1 MYRGFNIKGIKF
13 DDGRSLYDL
22 GKAQSVE
29 HNAAIAQEL
38 NRFILGNGKI
48 DGTKMQSNWFPTIKA
63 DIFLS
68 HSHKDLDLA
77 IKLAGWLKDRFGL
90 NTFIDSSVWG
100 CSNDLLKK
108 IDDKYCTRITDG
120 LYDYEKLKASSSH
133 VHMMLASALTM
144 MIDKA
149 ECLFFLNTPSS
160 LSVDNIKQKTMSPWI
175 YFELTTSRFIR
186 KPIPDRRI
194 QKVITEEYAI
204 IKKAELNIEY
214 TVVFTDFVTLG
225 ADELNAWSGRIGK
238 KGIETL
244 DILYGLHPLI

>member
-29 HNAAIAQEL
+29 HNAAITQEL

-68 HSHKDLDLA
+68 HSHKDLNLA
-77 IKLAGWLKDRFGL
+77 ITLAGWLKDRFGL

-100 CSNDLLKK
+100 YSNDLLKQ
-108 IDDKYCTRITDG
+108 IDNDYCKTGDN
-120 LYDYEKLKASSSH
+120 LYSYDSRNFSTSH

-144 MIDKA
+144 MIDQA
-149 ECLFFLNTPSS
+149 ETLFFLNTPQS
-160 LSVDNIKQKTMSPWI
+160 LSSDDIKQKTMSPWI

-194 QKVITEEYAI
+194 QNVITEAYTM

-214 TVVFTDFVTLG
+214 TVEFSDFITLG
-225 ADELNAWSGRIGK
+225 ADELKAWSNGIGT

-244 DILYGLHPLI
+244 DKLYELHPLN

>member
-1 MYRGFNIKGIKF
+1 MVYRGFNVKNIKF
-13 DDGRSLYDL
+13 NCKFIDNGLYQQQQY
-22 GKAQSVE
+22 KTI
-29 HNAAIAQEL
+29 IAETL
-38 NRFILGNGKI
+38 DSFILDSGNL
-48 DGTKMQSNWFPTIKA
+48 DGSKMQSDWFPTIDA

-68 HSHKDLDLA
+68 HSHNDMDLA
-77 IKLAGWLKDRFGL
+77 LNFAGWLKDRFGL
-90 NTFIDSSVWG
+90 TTFIDSSVWDY
-100 CSNDLLKK
+100 SNDLLRK
-108 IDDKYCTRITDG
+108 IDNKYCKRITDG

-194 QKVITEEYAI
+194 QKVITEAYPI

-214 TVVFTDFVTLG
+214 TVDFSDFITLG
-225 ADELNAWSGRIGK
+225 ADELKAWSNGIGT

-244 DILYGLHPLI
+244 DKLYELHPLN

>member
-1 MYRGFNIKGIKF
+1 MYRGFNIKDIKF
-13 DDGRSLYDL
+13 DDGRSLYDI

-29 HNAAIAQEL
+29 HNKAIAQEL

-48 DGTKMQSNWFPTIKA
+48 DGTKMQSNWFPTIEA

-77 IKLAGWLKDRFGL
+77 ITLAGWLKDKFGL

-100 CSNDLLKK
+100 YSNDLLKQ
-108 IDDKYCTRITDG
+108 IDNDHCKTGDN
-120 LYDYEKLKASSSH
+120 LYSYDSRNFSTSH

-144 MIDKA
+144 MIDQA
-149 ECLFFLNTPSS
+149 ETLFFLNTPQS
-160 LSVDNIKQKTMSPWI
+160 LSSDDIKQKTMSPWI

-194 QKVITEEYAI
+194 QKVITEAYAI

-214 TVVFTDFVTLG
+214 TVDFSDFITLG
-225 ADELNAWSGRIGK
+225 ADELKAWSNGIGI
-238 KGIETL
+238 KGIDTL
-244 DILYGLHPLI
+244 DKLYELHPLH

>member
-1 MYRGFNIKGIKF
+1 MYRGFNIKDIKF
-13 DDGRSLYDL
+13 DDGRSLYDI

-29 HNAAIAQEL
+29 HNKAIAQEL

-48 DGTKMQSNWFPTIKA
+48 DGTKMQSNWFPTIEA

-77 IKLAGWLKDRFGL
+77 ITLAGWLRSRFGL

-100 CSNDLLKK
+100 YSNDLLKQ
-108 IDDKYCTRITDG
+108 IDNDYCKTGDN
-120 LYDYEKLKASSSH
+120 LYSYDRRNFSTSH

-144 MIDKA
+144 MIDKT
-149 ECLFFLNTPSS
+149 EVLFFLNTPLS
-160 LSVDNIKQKTMSPWI
+160 LSADDIKHKTMSPWI

-186 KPIPDRRI
+186 KPIPERRI
-194 QKVITEEYAI
+194 QKVITEAYAI

-214 TVVFTDFVTLG
+214 TVDFSDFITLG
-225 ADELNAWSGRIGK
+225 ADELKAWSNGIGI

-244 DILYGLHPLI
+244 DKLYELHPLH

>member
-1 MYRGFNIKGIKF
+1 MYRGFNIKDIKF
-13 DDGRSLYDL
+13 DDGRSLYDI

-29 HNAAIAQEL
+29 HNKAIAQEL

-48 DGTKMQSNWFPTIKA
+48 DGTKMQSNWFPTIEA

-77 IKLAGWLKDRFGL
+77 ITLAGWLRSRFGL

-100 CSNDLLKK
+100 YSNDLLKQ
-108 IDDKYCTRITDG
+108 IDNDYCKTGDN
-120 LYDYEKLKASSSH
+120 LYSYDRRNFSTSH

-144 MIDKA
+144 MIDKT
-149 ECLFFLNTPSS
+149 EVLFFLNTPLS
-160 LSVDNIKQKTMSPWI
+160 LSADDIKHKTMSPWI

-186 KPIPDRRI
+186 KPIPERRI
-194 QKVITEEYAI
+194 QKVITEAYAI

-214 TVVFTDFVTLG
+214 TVDFSDFITLG
-225 ADELNAWSGRIGK
+225 ADELKAWSNGIGI
-238 KGIETL
+238 KGIDTL
-244 DILYGLHPLI
+244 DKLYELHPLH